1 MSRSE
6 RPRAWRRAPASWAT
20 SLLVKPGAAIR
31 HGRGCNGCGRGRRS
45 RVSPPPATR
54 VVSVPRATK
63 PTSRDRQASILAGHF
78 DGAAIIAVRQRAI
91 FFLRNIDELAQQ
103 QIAEH
108 ERDRE
113 RRKDDKES
121 PGGERAVGLM
131 PGPGRG
137 CRPAAFLFHDISALD
152 GAGTMVVTDSHLHPS
167 CYSRQE

>member
-31 HGRGCNGCGRGRRS
+31 HGRGCNGCGRRRRS

-63 PTSRDRQASILAGHF
+63 PTSRDRRASILAGHF

-91 FFLRNIDELAQQ
+91 FFLRHIDELAQQ
-103 QIAEH
+103 EIAEH
-108 ERDRE
+108 KRDRE
-113 RRKDDKES
+113 RRKDDQQSAGREMADRLVAG
-121 PGGERAVGLM
+121 PDRRGG
-131 PGPGRG
+131 
-137 CRPAAFLFHDISALD
+137 PAAFLFHNISAFL
-152 GAGTMVVTDSHLHPS
+152 AEPCNQAFITKPL
-167 CYSRQE
+167 